1 MLKIYT
7 IYDNI
12 NTRKMSDRMKVNVDN
27 EYDQLKSVVV
37 SSAAYYDP
45 TAVAINNETI
55 KYYAE
60 NGRVP
65 TKESILLE

>member
-1 MLKIYT
+1 
-7 IYDNI
+7 
-12 NTRKMSDRMKVNVDN
+12 MKVNVDN

-60 NGRVP
+60 NSRVP